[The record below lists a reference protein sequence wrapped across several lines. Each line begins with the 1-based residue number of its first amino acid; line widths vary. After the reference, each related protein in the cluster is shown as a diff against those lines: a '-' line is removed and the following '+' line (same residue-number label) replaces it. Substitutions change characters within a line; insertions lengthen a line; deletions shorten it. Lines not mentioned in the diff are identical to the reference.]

1 MIGDPKRTRM
11 YGEVESAQHEQ
22 TVPGMAHFA
31 GTGPAGMA
39 CFQCHHW
46 NSGDLLTTGR
56 LANGWLKAHP
66 CGLFKKL
73 TELDG
78 PAVSP
83 SASACRHFEKSGF
96 ALSLHID
103 PTKAKP

>member
-1 MIGDPKRTRM
+1 MIGDQKRTKM
-11 YGEVESAQHEQ
+11 YGEAESAQHEQ

-39 CFQCHHW
+39 CFQCSHW
-46 NSGDLLTTGR
+46 NSGDILTAGR
-56 LANGWLKAHP
+56 HVNGWLRAQP
-66 CGLFKKL
+66 CRRFKEL
-73 TELDG
+73 TDLDG

-83 SASACRHFEKSGF
+83 TAPACRHFEKSGF

-103 PTKAKP
+103 PTKAKL